1 MTRVTLPA
9 FTVALLLAGGTPVHR
24 GIGQDRPVAPAGAIP
39 GAVPG
44 DPHQAPGVPM
54 VITSDTRAYCLNLA
68 DQVDHSGSLPPDI
81 HALRDEGRALCADG
95 HVRRGINRLRHALMA
110 LRAEHEDPRHRSRD
124 YGEIQPN
131 E

>member
-9 FTVALLLAGGTPVHR
+9 FMVTLLLAGGAPVHD
-24 GIGQDRPVAPAGAIP
+24 GIGQDQHQVPPGGTDSRPL
-39 GAVPG
+39 
-44 DPHQAPGVPM
+44 PGVPM
-54 VITSDTRAYCLNLA
+54 VVTSDTRAYCLTLA
-68 DQVDHSGSLPPDI
+68 DQVDHSGSLPPDV

-110 LRAEHEDPRHRSRD
+110 LRAEHQDPSHRSRD